1 MYDKAVNRKS
11 SVNFNPRQTIDF
23 LHNEEIR
30 DEMSYELKR
39 KIVKQ
44 FLDVSFYLFF
54 LLIFFKKCYEMLFIL
69 LVILFSIVLIV
80 IIKIFV
86 SKNSHLC
93 KLPGNFYFYFIILL
107 I

>member
-11 SVNFNPRQTIDF
+11 SVNFNPRQTVDF

-44 FLDVSFYLFF
+44 YLDVSFYLF
-54 LLIFFKKCYEMLFIL
+54 Y
-69 LVILFSIVLIV
+69 
-80 IIKIFV
+80 
-86 SKNSHLC
+86 
-93 KLPGNFYFYFIILL
+93 Y
-107 I
+107 